1 MALYA
6 LLVVH
11 ARKDEDLELNSV
23 ALWDDQVVSG
33 KGSGDAT
40 GGSCGHVPVGR
51 GSDLSLD
58 ESSPWVGGCTS
69 SSSSSSSPRAVVRAV
84 PVRRGPA
91 CPTPGGP
98 PYRAGYRFRPPRRR
112 HLSAAATALV
122 RSRGS
127 RSADRPRFRVETG
140 GVVRRGRGET
150 ASLPTFL
157 D

>member
-11 ARKDEDLELNSV
+11 AREGEDLELNSV

-51 GSDLSLD
+51 GSDLSPD
-58 ESSPWVGGCTS
+58 ESSPWVGGCS
-69 SSSSSSSPRAVVRAV
+69 SSSSSSSSARAVVRAV

-98 PYRAGYRFRPPRRR
+98 PSPPPPAAPVIDLDRP
-112 HLSAAATALV
+112 AAATSPPPPPPHWSGAADLGPPTG
-122 RSRGS
+122 RD
-127 RSADRPRFRVETG
+127 SASKP
-140 GVVRRGRGET
+140 GV
-150 ASLPTFL
+150 
-157 D
+157 

>member
-1 MALYA
+1 MALCA

-51 GSDLSLD
+51 GSDLSPD
-58 ESSPWVGGCTS
+58 

-98 PYRAGYRFRPPRRR
+98 PSPPPPAAPVIDLDRP
-112 HLSAAATALV
+112 AAAT
-122 RSRGS
+122 S
-127 RSADRPRFRVETG
+127 P
-140 GVVRRGRGET
+140 
-150 ASLPTFL
+150 PPPPH
-157 D
+157 

>member
-51 GSDLSLD
+51 GSDLSPD
-58 ESSPWVGGCTS
+58 ESAPWVGGCS
-69 SSSSSSSPRAVVRAV
+69 SSSSSSSARAEVRAV

-98 PYRAGYRFRPPRRR
+98 PSPPPPAAPVIDLDRP
-112 HLSAAATALV
+112 AAATSPPPTPPHWSGA
-122 RSRGS
+122 
-127 RSADRPRFRVETG
+127 ADLGPLTG
-140 GVVRRGRGET
+140 R
-150 ASLPTFL
+150 